1 MSSRPSSIRGVK
13 PDSSFPTHLD
23 ANAIG
28 SQLKLIARLIKI
40 RNERGGGVN
49 RDVFHAQMSGFDAHF
64 KRKFMCL
71 LNHDIRA
78 STESH
83 ISYHL
88 SNVSSVSTNL
98 AGRLPSLNLAIAN
111 FWSEMKA
118 QGVEDQVTVIVG
130 SEFGRTITPNANQGS
145 DHAWAG

>member
-64 KRKFMCL
+64 KRKFVCL

-83 ISYHL
+83 VSYHL
-88 SNVSSVSTNL
+88 FIISFLSV
-98 AGRLPSLNLAIAN
+98 
-111 FWSEMKA
+111 
-118 QGVEDQVTVIVG
+118 D
-130 SEFGRTITPNANQGS
+130 
-145 DHAWAG
+145 